1 MPAVA
6 RGVFMRSLVILAL
19 LANFLLYAFGTGAF
33 GPPPEDAGRDTQRLQ
48 QQLRA
53 DAIALQ
59 R

>member
-1 MPAVA
+1 
-6 RGVFMRSLVILAL
+6 MRSLFIVAL

-33 GPPPEDAGRDTQRLQ
+33 GPPPEETGRDPQRLQ

-53 DAIALQ
+53 DAIVLK

>member
-1 MPAVA
+1 
-6 RGVFMRSLVILAL
+6 MRSLVILAL

-33 GPPPEDAGRDTQRLQ
+33 GPPPEDAGRDTQRLS

-53 DAIALQ
+53 DAIVLG